1 MYIKTTRLTRTSL
14 LIKATHMK
22 LAYWFFAVSIA
33 LCICAFAIPQQKQH
47 FVNVELA
54 LSIILVNIGAIMC
67 YQSVSHRIEE
77 LLTEMYHDQENM
89 HRHVDRL
96 FDEAK
101 SNSGKVSK

>member
-1 MYIKTTRLTRTSL
+1 
-14 LIKATHMK
+14 MK
-22 LAYWFFAVSIA
+22 LAYWFFAASIA

-77 LLTEMYHDQENM
+77 LVTEMYHDQENM